1 MALPITGGVMELL
14 GVEAAMAS
22 LRRGEPV
29 LVYDSDRRERET
41 DIIIASQH
49 ITPAAIRQM
58 RRDGGGLVCATVPPP
73 AWRRLG
79 IPFLADLFQE
89 AGGRHPLLA
98 ELVPDDIPYDTRSAF
113 AITINH
119 RRTFTGVTD
128 RDRALTIS
136 QLAKM
141 IREALEYRGPDDD
154 LRRAFGRLFRAPG
167 HVTLLNAAEGLLSNR
182 QGHTEM
188 ATALVGLAGL
198 TPSAT
203 ICEMMGDD
211 GRSLPREAA
220 LQYARERGLAFVDGA
235 EVRRLWEGLESLPA
249 WTKGLRGRAGVCQNG
264 Q

>member
-119 RRTFTGVTD
+119 RRTFTRFTD
-128 RDRALTIS
+128 SDRSRMIS

-141 IREALEYRGPDDD
+141 IREALEYRGP
-154 LRRAFGRLFRAPG
+154 
-167 HVTLLNAAEGLLSNR
+167 
-182 QGHTEM
+182 
-188 ATALVGLAGL
+188 
-198 TPSAT
+198 
-203 ICEMMGDD
+203 
-211 GRSLPREAA
+211 
-220 LQYARERGLAFVDGA
+220 
-235 EVRRLWEGLESLPA
+235 
-249 WTKGLRGRAGVCQNG
+249 
-264 Q
+264 